1 MTSASR
7 PCSERLRRWLT
18 GLLAALACGWAVPAA
33 AHKASDA
40 YLQLDATAKALT
52 LRIDVA
58 LRDLDAAL
66 DLDADADGKLTWS
79 EVKAGWPAIE
89 AYVLRGVRIEG
100 CALRPAGQAL
110 ERRNDGAYAALTLQS
125 DCALAA
131 DPKIGYSLFLETDP
145 THRGLA
151 RIERPGQALRLLVLE
166 PAPASVAPAAP
177 ARASERFEFVR
188 EGMHHIVTG
197 YDHVL
202 FLICLLLPAVM
213 RRTGSGKAGGWAPVE
228 RLSQAVWPV
237 LGIVTAFTLAH
248 SITLALAATGKVTLP
263 SSFIEP
269 AIAATIILAAID
281 NVRPLFGGRR
291 GLVTFL
297 FGLIHGFGFAGVL
310 AELSLPPGRFAW
322 ALFQFNLGIELGQAL
337 IVLALIGL
345 LYLARRDRRYPAWVI
360 GGGSYAAMAMGA
372 LWLVERTSNVKLLP
386 F

>member
-1 MTSASR
+1 M
-7 PCSERLRRWLT
+7 RRWFAI
-18 GLLAALACGWAVPAA
+18 LLSALACAWAAPAA

-40 YLQLDATAKALT
+40 YLQLDATASALT

-66 DLDADADGKLTWS
+66 DLDADANGRLTWG

-89 AYVLRGVRIEG
+89 AYVLRGVRIDG
-100 CALRPAGQAL
+100 CPLRAAGQAL
-110 ERRNDGAYAALTLQS
+110 ERRNDGAYAALTLRA

-131 DPKIGYSLFLETDP
+131 QPKIGYSLFVETDP

-151 RIERPGQALRLLVLE
+151 RIQQPGQALRLQVLE
-166 PAPASVAPAAP
+166 PSAAASAASAPAA
-177 ARASERFEFVR
+177 AGRFEFVR

-197 YDHVL
+197 YDHLL
-202 FLICLLLPAVM
+202 FLVCLLLPAVM
-213 RRTGSGKAGGWAPVE
+213 RRTGNERGGGWAPVE

-237 LGIVTAFTLAH
+237 LAIVTSFTLAH
-248 SITLALAATGKVTLP
+248 SMTLALAATGRVTLP

-281 NVRPLFGGRR
+281 NVWPLFRGRR
-291 GLVTFL
+291 GLVTFV

-310 AELSLPPGRFAW
+310 AELDLPTGRFAW

-345 LYLARRDRRYPAWVI
+345 LYLARRDRRYPGWVI

-372 LWLVERTSNVKLLP
+372 LWLVERSANVKLLP

>member
-1 MTSASR
+1 MH
-7 PCSERLRRWLT
+7 RWLAL
-18 GLLAALACGWAVPAA
+18 LLATLVCAPAA

-40 YLQLDATAKALT
+40 YLQLDATASALT

-66 DLDADADGKLTWS
+66 DLDADADGRLTWG
-79 EVKAGWPAIE
+79 EVRAGWPAIE

-100 CALRPAGQAL
+100 CPLRAAGQAL
-110 ERRNDGAYAALTLQS
+110 ERRNDGAYAALTLRS

-151 RIERPGQALRLLVLE
+151 RIEQAGQALRLQVLV
-166 PAPASVAPAAP
+166 PSVAAP
-177 ARASERFEFVR
+177 VASAPRESGRFEFVR

-197 YDHVL
+197 YDHLL
-202 FLICLLLPAVM
+202 FLVCLLLPAVM
-213 RRTGSGKAGGWAPVE
+213 RRTPAGWAPVE

-237 LGIVTAFTLAH
+237 LAIVTSFTLAH
-248 SITLALAATGKVTLP
+248 SITLALAATGRVTLP

-281 NVRPLFGGRR
+281 NVWPLFRGRR
-291 GLVTFL
+291 GLVTFF

-310 AELSLPPGRFAW
+310 AELNLPAGRFAW
-322 ALFQFNLGIELGQAL
+322 ALFQFNLGIELGQAA

-345 LYLARRDRRYPAWVI
+345 LYLARRDRRYPSWVI
-360 GGGSYAAMAMGA
+360 GGGSYAAMAMGM
-372 LWLVERTSNVKLLP
+372 LWLVERTSSVKLLP